1 MISFGD
7 PGERDSR
14 VVTERD
20 GRRSG
25 AGDAVG
31 FATPGPGLLYCLSGG
46 GLLHAADLR
55 FYFIFLFNLCL
66 PLQASLTVFPPSI

>member
-55 FYFIFLFNLCL
+55 FYFFLNFFYEASFMQRISGFIFF
-66 PLQASLTVFPPSI
+66 